1 MDAYR
6 TPLDQRLLGAF
17 GVITLGAMAL
27 GMAWLAAWVLTTN
40 MGAGLFMLACT
51 AGIGWLFA
59 YVWRDAAAKWGAHVE
74 FEAARAV
81 FHLPA
86 GRALTRQLP
95 NFGATIEYAAMGAI
109 ETRLEAYRSMGMAAM
124 QRAYALRLKSG
135 ELIILGEDRGLG
147 SSVAQVGIGVL
158 AAELARGA
166 AIEITDLGMAEG
178 KGGMLMV
185 SGAAAPGWDSASL
198 PDAAQARLWR
208 QVMWTGALP
217 IVAILL
223 MLMMQSG
230 G

>member
-158 AAELARGA
+158 AAELARRA